1 MIQYLDV
8 LSILL
13 LNLRSIF
20 SFWSLYDDKRV
31 EIYSRVRLV
40 TFWIQWPFLFAII
53 LAFVLYTVI
62 SNEEGDNQWFLLSS
76 LATISFLLV
85 FVLVDYHFCKVIQYF
100 AQDAPKRR
108 HREGKELRKAERAE
122 ERERR
127 KTLKIQTRESVIK

>member
-1 MIQYLDV
+1 MRKDFDETQDFDGSKGLCCCYFENSRGARMIQYLDV

-40 TFWIQWPFLFAII
+40 TFWVQWLFLFAII
-53 LAFVLYTVI
+53 LAFVLYTVVT
-62 SNEEGDNQWFLLSS
+62 NEEGDNQFFLLIS

-85 FVLVDYHFCKVIQYF
+85 FVLVDYHFCNVI
-100 AQDAPKRR
+100 
-108 HREGKELRKAERAE
+108 
-122 ERERR
+122 
-127 KTLKIQTRESVIK
+127 

>member
-40 TFWIQWPFLFAII
+40 TFWVQWLFLFAII
-53 LAFVLYTVI
+53 LAFVLYTVVT
-62 SNEEGDNQWFLLSS
+62 NEEGDNQFFLLIS
-76 LATISFLLV
+76 LAAISFLLV
-85 FVLVDYHFCKVIQYF
+85 FVLVDYHFCNVI
-100 AQDAPKRR
+100 
-108 HREGKELRKAERAE
+108 
-122 ERERR
+122 
-127 KTLKIQTRESVIK
+127 